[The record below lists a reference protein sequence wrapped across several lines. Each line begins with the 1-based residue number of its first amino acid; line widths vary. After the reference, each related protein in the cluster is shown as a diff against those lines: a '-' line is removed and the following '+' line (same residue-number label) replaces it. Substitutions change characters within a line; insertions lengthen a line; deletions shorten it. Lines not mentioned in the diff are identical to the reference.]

1 MPKIR
6 SIKPESCIS
15 DQLADVSLLAAL
27 AFAYLPCFC
36 DDEGRMVCSARRIK
50 AQLFPMR
57 ADVSV
62 DDCGRAIDE
71 LEAAGLVRTYEASGR
86 LYLHVTGFARHQRP
100 TRPKPSVLPAPPG
113 EAGAGDGGGDAAEG
127 TGSEEPGAAP
137 GQGDDGGTAGPEQRA
152 SSDGAVPQHCTSS
165 DEAVPEQCSNSNG
178 SGSGSGKGKGKG
190 KGARARDGD
199 REAVERV
206 VARLN
211 ERAGTSFRA
220 TTKATA
226 SAIRARLREGYTVE
240 QMLAVIDAKAAE
252 WMPVPD
258 MRRHLCPETL
268 FRPSKFEKYVQAL
281 GTSPSRK
288 GASYAAYD

>member
-36 DDEGRMVCSARRIK
+36 DDAGRMVCSARRIK

-57 ADVSV
+57 VDVSEG
-62 DDCGRAIDE
+62 DCERVIDE

-86 LYLHVTGFARHQRP
+86 LYLHVTGFARHQHP
-100 TRPKPSVLPAPPG
+100 TRPKPSELPAPPEG
-113 EAGAGDGGGDAAEG
+113 EPDGGDGGDEAAPEGGGAGEGDASPDQEG
-127 TGSEEPGAAP
+127 GSADAVPK
-137 GQGDDGGTAGPEQRA
+137 QCA
-152 SSDGAVPQHCTSS
+152 SSA
-165 DEAVPEQCSNSNG
+165 EAVPEQCSRGN
-178 SGSGSGKGKGKG
+178 GKGGS
-190 KGARARDGD
+190 ARARDGD

-226 SAIRARLREGYTVE
+226 GAIGARLRDGYTVE

-281 GTSPSRK
+281 GDVPGGK
-288 GASYAAYD
+288 GVSAYAAYD

>member
-57 ADVSV
+57 SDVTEG
-62 DDCGRAIDE
+62 DCERVIDE

-86 LYLHVTGFARHQRP
+86 LYLHVTGFARHQHP
-100 TRPKPSVLPAPPG
+100 TRPKPSELPAPPEG
-113 EAGAGDGGGDAAEG
+113 EPDGGDRADEAAPEGEGAGERDA
-127 TGSEEPGAAP
+127 SP
-137 GQGDDGGTAGPEQRA
+137 GQGDSSADAAPEHCASNAG
-152 SSDGAVPQHCTSS
+152 
-165 DEAVPEQCSNSNG
+165 AVPEQCSNS
-178 SGSGSGKGKGKG
+178 SGSGSGKGRE

-226 SAIRARLREGYTVE
+226 GAIRARLREGYTVE

-268 FRPSKFEKYVQAL
+268 FRPSKFEKYVNAL
-281 GTSPSRK
+281 VHPGKEMRRHE
-288 GASYAAYD
+288 SYD

>member
-100 TRPKPSVLPAPPG
+100 TRPKPSVLPAPP
-113 EAGAGDGGGDAAEG
+113 EAADGVQDAPAPNEPAEAP
-127 TGSEEPGAAP
+127 SE
-137 GQGDDGGTAGPEQRA
+137 TAGQCAGIEDALP
-152 SSDGAVPQHCTSS
+152 GHCP
-165 DEAVPEQCSNSNG
+165 DNAEALPEQCSSSNG
-178 SGSGSGKGKGKG
+178 NGSSSGSRKGER
-190 KGARARDGD
+190 ARAREPD

-206 VARLN
+206 VAHLN

-220 TTKATA
+220 STKATA
-226 SAIRARLREGYTVE
+226 SAIRARLRDGYTVE
-240 QMLAVIDAKAAE
+240 QMLSVIDAKAAE
-252 WMPVPD
+252 WMPIPK
-258 MRRHLCPETL
+258 MRRYLCPETL

-281 GTSPSRK
+281 GDAPGGK
-288 GASYAAYD
+288 GVSAYAAYD